1 LEKLDHESIS
11 ERCFQ
16 GKMPQKKIFDT
27 RQTKDAERAT
37 VTVFRK
43 NLRVVCMMWEA
54 INDVK

>member
-16 GKMPQKKIFDT
+16 GNAIKKIFDR

-37 VTVFRK
+37 VTKFRK
-43 NLRVVCMMWEA
+43 NLRVVFMMWEA